1 MTLALGLGLAPRAS
15 FLALNRGLGQEAE
28 ALAPG
33 AAQERG
39 PLKALDEGRSRG
51 SGRLAKVLG
60 EEHLVK
66 RFNDLNGKRVQP
78 WSSGQGPLGCLVRVP
93 LGLGRLPWGLGV
105 VSWVGNM
112 LT

>member
-66 RFNDLNGKRVQP
+66 RFNDLNGK
-78 WSSGQGPLGCLVRVP
+78 SEIICGTIKCEAKSIAIYILLGI
-93 LGLGRLPWGLGV
+93 GLL
-105 VSWVGNM
+105 
-112 LT
+112 

>member
-39 PLKALDEGRSRG
+39 PLKGLDEGRSRG

-66 RFNDLNGKRVQP
+66 RFNDLWKE
-78 WSSGQGPLGCLVRVP
+78 SSTLVVRPGP
-93 LGLGRLPWGLGV
+93 
-105 VSWVGNM
+105 SWVSCEGSIGPREAAM
-112 LT
+112 GSWGGQLGG